1 MGTSNGEIAGR
12 LAPDFANLENNDR
25 RSELLRHRKVSKLP
39 RRARVRADSTFRR
52 DRRVVAATPYSLFVA
67 PANPSS
73 ARARNPGERSD
84 SAPCD
89 CIGNRTPGGSRE
101 SLAKDAL

>member
-1 MGTSNGEIAGR
+1 MSTSNGEIAGR
-12 LAPDFANLENNDR
+12 LVSDFANLENNER
-25 RSELLRHRKVSKLP
+25 RPKLLRYRKVSKLP

-52 DRRVVAATPYSLFVA
+52 GRRVVAATPYSLVVA

-84 SAPCD
+84 AAPCD
-89 CIGNRTPGGSRE
+89 CTGNRMPGGSRE